1 MPQGYPTPYGWQ
13 SQPHPMQFNGGHQ
26 PPGQPT
32 FHNHYQNQP
41 HLRVPGGPISDQ
53 VSINSGNSSQSRE
66 KRSAFDLPA
75 DVLAFDSHEWVNH
88 DDELRVNKTMIGLI
102 LSWKTEKCKN

>member
-1 MPQGYPTPYGWQ
+1 M
-13 SQPHPMQFNGGHQ
+13 
-26 PPGQPT
+26 
-32 FHNHYQNQP
+32 
-41 HLRVPGGPISDQ
+41 PGGPISDQ

-66 KRSAFDLPA
+66 KRSAFDLPT
-75 DVLAFDSHEWVNH
+75 DVVAFDSHEWVNH